1 MIAFIIETCFLQ
13 ILRFIWLS
21 THWSVTKCV
30 KISFNVKGMGFTR
43 KSKVYLGLEKI
54 APSAN
59 SSTDIQKQIINFGFQ
74 RPRLNE
80 IYKPPMNN
88 VINSFSITWFTQHDV
103 FFCRINTHQR
113 IEIKLVVRF
122 WFETACRKIC
132 RPRYKI

>member
-59 SSTDIQKQIINFGFQ
+59 SSTDIQKQTIIRCISN
-74 RPRLNE
+74 
-80 IYKPPMNN
+80 YWN
-88 VINSFSITWFTQHDV
+88 VWNKYSIFVILKYLIFFNSKAISWAICCNWILKAIHQNV
-103 FFCRINTHQR
+103 LLSLPIFFKSRWHLT
-113 IEIKLVVRF
+113 V
-122 WFETACRKIC
+122 
-132 RPRYKI
+132 